1 MIRTQSITVLGG
13 IFGLSSLRLPL
24 YECVSVDGHKL
35 SLTQFHGL
43 VKTDAA
49 LSAYSVCPGFIEPKT
64 MMLESL
70 FMTSSVLPGLVLLL
84 ALNSL
89 SHRKVRNLRAV
100 ALVGSLQCAVSLMT
114 IYILQGQ
121 LSPLGQGGYLL
132 AFSGF
137 LAILGSVLELKQK
150 APS

>member
-1 MIRTQSITVLGG
+1 
-13 IFGLSSLRLPL
+13 
-24 YECVSVDGHKL
+24 
-35 SLTQFHGL
+35 
-43 VKTDAA
+43 
-49 LSAYSVCPGFIEPKT
+49 

-100 ALVGSLQCAVSLMT
+100 ALLGSLQCAVSLMT